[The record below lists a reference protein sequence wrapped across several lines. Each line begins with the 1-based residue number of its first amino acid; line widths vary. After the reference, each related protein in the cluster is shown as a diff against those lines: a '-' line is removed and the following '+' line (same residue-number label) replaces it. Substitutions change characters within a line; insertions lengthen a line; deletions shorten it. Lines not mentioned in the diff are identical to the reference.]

1 MLWHLDQYRNAK
13 QGISIF
19 KTYIGNTNRALLSP
33 TYRNFLEAWSDMTEN
48 EIPKPKTLPE
58 IYNETIFSNTHSANP
73 SNSSNFLNKSPPVW
87 AKENFRIVKDICNVT
102 HTGLITANQLINSH
116 TPRKHKHNPKQQDY
130 IETLKLI
137 PQEWKNQINQNISP
151 AEPPVTKVNIISPK
165 GKWQE
170 KNITITKCK
179 DLYRTIDSRRIL
191 PQYTQR
197 RCETWQENSDSP
209 RQVQWQHLFNNL
221 YRNTKQKEAF
231 DIRYR
236 FLHLAQPSAT
246 KLKEIGQIH
255 GSVDCKRSG
264 RAEETQKHWLFYCP
278 SSQNLLIYLL
288 NLLEEDNTIQDC
300 LLTPLLECGYEV
312 PVSMELFEIYFIT
325 IRYIR
330 RDTTYDKEISANAD
344 IRYLELGKYSPHR
357 ISTV

>member
-1 MLWHLDQYRNAK
+1 MQSNPSSIIAKLHREISNNKIWTELMLWHLDQYRNAK

-170 KNITITKCK
+170 KT
-179 DLYRTIDSRRIL
+179 
-191 PQYTQR
+191 
-197 RCETWQENSDSP
+197 
-209 RQVQWQHLFNNL
+209 
-221 YRNTKQKEAF
+221 
-231 DIRYR
+231 
-236 FLHLAQPSAT
+236 
-246 KLKEIGQIH
+246 
-255 GSVDCKRSG
+255 
-264 RAEETQKHWLFYCP
+264 
-278 SSQNLLIYLL
+278 
-288 NLLEEDNTIQDC
+288 
-300 LLTPLLECGYEV
+300 
-312 PVSMELFEIYFIT
+312 
-325 IRYIR
+325 
-330 RDTTYDKEISANAD
+330 
-344 IRYLELGKYSPHR
+344 
-357 ISTV
+357 